1 MKFKEHKVN
10 FKHSGA
16 WYELDD
22 GRGLYLAH
30 RQMRH
35 VYKKRNAWCIERIA
49 LEDTIA
55 MGYGAAGVAV
65 RQGKRKLVWITNVE
79 DFFGPDSFTNPDN
92 ILQRCLPLNRFKV
105 IPAMNLGNV
114 EAAMRLR

>member
-1 MKFKEHKVN
+1 MKVQEHKVN

-16 WYELDD
+16 WYTLED
-22 GRGLYLAH
+22 GRSIYLAH

-35 VYKKRNAWCIERIA
+35 VYAKRNAWGIERIA
-49 LEDTIA
+49 LEQS
-55 MGYGAAGVAV
+55 MELGCLGAGVV
-65 RQGKRKLVWITNVE
+65 VKRGKRKLVWISPIE

-92 ILQRCLPLNRFKV
+92 ILQRCLPLNRFRV
-105 IPAMNLGNV
+105 MPSMFRENV